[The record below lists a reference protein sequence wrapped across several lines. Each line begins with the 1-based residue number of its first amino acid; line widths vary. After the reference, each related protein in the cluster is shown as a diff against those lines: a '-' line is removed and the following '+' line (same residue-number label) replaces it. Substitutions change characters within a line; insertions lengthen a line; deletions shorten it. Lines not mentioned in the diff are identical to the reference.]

1 MVDCCFPCFSSQKSK
16 RINSKS
22 AESSKHDN
30 FVAKPPDMKN
40 KRPEDAAPI
49 DPANIK
55 ATHYTFRELATATK
69 NFRQECLLGEG
80 GFGRVYKGVIP
91 ATGQAVAVK
100 QLDRNGMN
108 GNKEFLNEVYTLSQ
122 LNHENIV
129 NLVGYCA
136 DGDQRLLVY
145 EFVQGTALDNR
156 LLENKGDQTPLD
168 WYTRMKV
175 AATAAK
181 GLEYLHD
188 NANPPI
194 IFKDL
199 KPSDILLDGDNNAKL
214 FGFGLG
220 QHGNDK
226 MNLAPT
232 RVMGTY
238 GYSAPEYV
246 RTGQLT
252 LKSDVYSFGVV
263 LLELITGRQAVD
275 TTRPNDEQNLV
286 SWAQPIFKNP
296 KRFSDMADPNLNKNF
311 PEKDLNQAVAIASM
325 CLQEEAEARPLMSD
339 VVTALSF
346 LSIVPPPGAVQ
357 PMPIPKAPSMDS
369 KKDSKGKQDHRDS
382 ESGSESDRRS
392 ERSYSRASSRRT
404 MSRTCSSDSDGSY
417 SSSSYLSD
425 SSHSDREVSIKRTS
439 RKHSS
444 RDAGKKHS
452 SRKHSTKDIIRKQK
466 STKKSVAVEEGGNK
480 KSSELKKKSTKKS
493 SKKGSGNNKSNK
505 KSPLKMWSD
514 KSSKKSDDDESIS
527 ISRSSS
533 SVISEDEIIEHM
545 ESRVS
550 GNISFGLIS
559 SESTNSN
566 RSDEE

>member
-1 MVDCCFPCFSSQKSK
+1 
-16 RINSKS
+16 
-22 AESSKHDN
+22 
-30 FVAKPPDMKN
+30 MKN

-91 ATGQAVAVK
+91 ATGQTVAVK
-100 QLDRNGMN
+100 QLDRSGMN
-108 GNKEFLNEVYTLSQ
+108 GNKEFMAEVYTLSQ

-145 EFVQGTALDNR
+145 EFVQGTALDKR
-156 LLENKGDQTPLD
+156 LLENKGDQPPLD

-175 AATAAK
+175 AAAAAK

-296 KRFSDMADPNLNKNF
+296 KRFPDMADPNLNKNF

-357 PMPIPKAPSMDS
+357 PMPIQKAPSVDS
-369 KKDSKGKQDHRDS
+369 KKNSKGKENHSD
-382 ESGSESDRRS
+382 SESDRRS

-404 MSRTCSSDSDGSY
+404 MSRTYSSDSDGSY

-452 SRKHSTKDIIRKQK
+452 SRKHSTKDIVSKKK
-466 STKKSVAVEEGGNK
+466 STKKSSTVEESGNK

-493 SKKGSGNNKSNK
+493 SKKGPGHNKSNK
-505 KSPLKMWSD
+505 KSPMKMWSD

-533 SVISEDEIIEHM
+533 SVISEDEIMEHM

-559 SESTNSN
+559 SGSTNSN